1 MTLDLRFLRW
11 AAGTVV
17 PRRIGAFVR
26 LLAVGLLCAGLAG
39 CGASFD
45 PPTLLSKLRLLALQA
60 EPVNPAAGDATTITP
75 LVYSP
80 SSATEALAWSWSWCP
95 LLGQPNDGYLCPISY
110 DDASAL
116 LAAAGVT
123 APVPAFDLGAD
134 PTASLTNPF
143 PPEVLAALCADGFDG
158 QPIDCT
164 NGFPVRVSVRVS
176 QGAATQ
182 LGTTV
187 VRLPVTGGAV
197 SNANPV
203 PGALSVDL
211 ASGTAALDDAGSVQ
225 VPRLQDDVLHVAL
238 DDGQAE
244 TYQGP
249 GPEGATAPLRETLL
263 VSWFA
268 ELGDFHDARTLFIDG
283 VESLADAT
291 ADKWKPP
298 AVREDPRP
306 TARLIVVVRDDRG
319 GVGWSSATA
328 SLEPTP

>member
-1 MTLDLRFLRW
+1 MTLDTRFLRW

-17 PRRIGAFVR
+17 PRRISTFVR

-39 CGASFD
+39 CGADFD
-45 PPTLLSKLRLLALQA
+45 PPTLLSKLRLLALRA
-60 EPVNPAAGDATTITP
+60 EPVNPAEGQATTLTP

-80 SSATEALAWSWSWCP
+80 SSVTEALDWSWSWCP
-95 LLGQPNDGYLCPISY
+95 LLGQANDGYLCPISY

-123 APVPAFDLGAD
+123 APVPAFELGAD

-143 PPEVLAALCADGFDG
+143 PPQVLAALCADGFDG
-158 QPIDCT
+158 QPVDCA
-164 NGFPVRVSVRVS
+164 NGFPTRVSVRVS

-187 VRLPVTGGAV
+187 VRLPVTDGAV
-197 SNANPV
+197 SNANPI

-211 ASGTAALDDAGSVQ
+211 GSGTAALGDLGSVQ
-225 VPRLQDDVLHVAL
+225 VPRLADNALHVAL
-238 DDGQAE
+238 DDSQAE
-244 TYQGP
+244 TYPGTGP
-249 GPEGATAPLRETLL
+249 GGGAVTLRETLL

-291 ADKWKPP
+291 TDTWKPP
-298 AVREDPRP
+298 PVREDARP
-306 TARLIVVVRDDRG
+306 TSRLIVVVRDDRG